1 MPGRIPENI
10 LEEILGRVDIVEV
23 ISGYIPLKRAGRN
36 FKAPCPFHQEKTPS
50 FMVSPDRQIY
60 HCFGCGESGNA
71 FKFLMRHERME
82 FPEAVETL
90 AKKAG
95 VVLPETQKEDSAK
108 TGQILNIFKANELT
122 AAFYAQN
129 LQSLENARV
138 KDYLLKRGISEQSIR
153 LFKIGA
159 ANIRWD
165 SLINHLKSKNIG
177 LSLMEKAGLILAKD
191 AGGYYD
197 RFRNRAIFPIFDL
210 KSRAIGFGARSLP
223 SAEARDMDTGLPK
236 YVNSPETAV
245 YIKGRNLYGLNWAKD
260 SIREQDCAVVVEGY
274 LDFII
279 PYQEG
284 LKNIVASLGT
294 ALTSDQVR
302 LLKRYSHNIVLVYD
316 GDAAGEMAS
325 LRSLD
330 IFIEEDVM
338 VKIAVL
344 PEGFD
349 PDSFVRK
356 FGISRFK
363 ELVTTAANLF
373 EYKLSILKSR
383 YDHKDTLGKTKI
395 SELMLESISK
405 FKSAV
410 LKSEYIKRLSH
421 DLEIKEEALLQEI
434 KRFATK
440 ARPQVHPSIQG
451 EEKTFAIKPAEK
463 LLIRLMLE
471 ENSLIDNIR
480 GLLEP
485 DDFQDEAA
493 SRIVSVMFDLSQQG
507 RLVEPRTLIDH
518 LAEED
523 VSRMICESV
532 FLDDITVGDRQKLAG
547 ECIRRIKTEKMRSRR
562 QDLHDQIKTAQHI
575 GDEEK
580 LRQLMQEF
588 HELIKKG

>member
-1 MPGRIPENI
+1 
-10 LEEILGRVDIVEV
+10 
-23 ISGYIPLKRAGRN
+23 
-36 FKAPCPFHQEKTPS
+36 
-50 FMVSPDRQIY
+50 
-60 HCFGCGESGNA
+60 
-71 FKFLMRHERME
+71 
-82 FPEAVETL
+82 
-90 AKKAG
+90 
-95 VVLPETQKEDSAK
+95 
-108 TGQILNIFKANELT
+108 
-122 AAFYAQN
+122 
-129 LQSLENARV
+129 
-138 KDYLLKRGISEQSIR
+138 
-153 LFKIGA
+153 
-159 ANIRWD
+159 
-165 SLINHLKSKNIG
+165 
-177 LSLMEKAGLILAKD
+177 
-191 AGGYYD
+191 
-197 RFRNRAIFPIFDL
+197 
-210 KSRAIGFGARSLP
+210 
-223 SAEARDMDTGLPK
+223 
-236 YVNSPETAV
+236 
-245 YIKGRNLYGLNWAKD
+245 
-260 SIREQDCAVVVEGY
+260 
-274 LDFII
+274 
-279 PYQEG
+279 
-284 LKNIVASLGT
+284 
-294 ALTSDQVR
+294 
-302 LLKRYSHNIVLVYD
+302 
-316 GDAAGEMAS
+316 
-325 LRSLD
+325 
-330 IFIEEDVM
+330 
-338 VKIAVL
+338 
-344 PEGFD
+344 
-349 PDSFVRK
+349 
-356 FGISRFK
+356 
-363 ELVTTAANLF
+363 
-373 EYKLSILKSR
+373 
-383 YDHKDTLGKTKI
+383 
-395 SELMLESISK
+395 MLESISK